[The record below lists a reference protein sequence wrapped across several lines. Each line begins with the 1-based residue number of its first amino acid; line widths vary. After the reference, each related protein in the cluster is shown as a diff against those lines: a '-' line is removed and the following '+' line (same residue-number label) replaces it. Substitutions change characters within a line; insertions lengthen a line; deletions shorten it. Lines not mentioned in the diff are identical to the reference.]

1 MDFEFDE
8 DKPIYKQLVEKLKL
22 QIILGFFKPGDK
34 LPSVRELSSII
45 RVNPNTIQRSLSEL
59 EDVGLIFTKRTSGKF
74 VTENQKIIHQIK
86 KELAIEKTDKFIND
100 MNELGLNKNEVIKLL
115 RIKYALEIISED
127 PLDFKKIEYP
137 L

>member
-8 DKPIYKQLVEKLKL
+8 DKTIYKQLVEKLKL

-115 RIKYALEIISED
+115 EGRKNIL
-127 PLDFKKIEYP
+127 
-137 L
+137 